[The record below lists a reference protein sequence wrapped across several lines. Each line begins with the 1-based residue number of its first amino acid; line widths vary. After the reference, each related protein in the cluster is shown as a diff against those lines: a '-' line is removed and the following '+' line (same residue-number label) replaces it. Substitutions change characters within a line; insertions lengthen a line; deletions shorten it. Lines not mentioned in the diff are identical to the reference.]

1 MNWFES
7 LKLAA
12 DSLWANRLRSLLTMI
27 GLIIGIGSV
36 ILVIAFGVGAQRFV
50 QQQLQEFG
58 TNVVNIFTGGP
69 RTQGTQPLTMEDAEA
84 IRTQSTTVENV
95 APLAIGNGQALK
107 GNRNV
112 QAQINGTSA
121 SLATVL
127 KVNYVKGRYFTPAE
141 IEGRARVV
149 ILGEGLSKKLFN
161 YEDPIGK
168 TITISSSTSS
178 QPMVVVGITRRG
190 FFESVLDLDKGLM
203 VPLPMAMDNF
213 VESYSPFGKKI
224 TALFVK
230 GKTGVSLDEV
240 NFEIKNLMRSR
251 HHVTD
256 KEDFTLLNLQSILDL
271 LNNVALAV
279 TIVLALTAA
288 ISLVVSGVGITNIML
303 ASVLERTREIGLRKA
318 LGASEEVILTQFVI
332 EAVLLSLIG
341 GMLGV
346 LLGIGAAAIA
356 RQFSPIQPEVT
367 LWSVLLAAGVST
379 GIGILFGVAPAR
391 QAARLD
397 PIVALRSD

>member
-12 DSLWANRLRSLLTMI
+12 DSLWANRLRSFLTMI

-36 ILVIAFGVGAQRFV
+36 ILVIAFGVGAQQFV
-50 QQQLQEFG
+50 QKQLQEFG

-95 APLAIGNGQALK
+95 APLAIGNGQAVK
-107 GNRNV
+107 GIRNV

-121 SLATVL
+121 SLASVL
-127 KVNYVKGRYFTPAE
+127 KVNYVKGRYFTPTE
-141 IEGRARVV
+141 IEGRSRVV
-149 ILGEGLSKKLFN
+149 ILGEGLSKKLFD

-178 QPMVVVGITRRG
+178 QQMVVVGITRRG

-203 VPLPMAMDNF
+203 VPLPLAMDSF

-256 KEDFTLLNLQSILDL
+256 KEDFTLLNLQQIIDL

-279 TIVLALTAA
+279 TIVLGLTAA

-356 RQFSPIQPEVT
+356 RQFSPVQPEVT
-367 LWSVLLAAGVST
+367 LWSILLAAGVSIS
-379 GIGILFGVAPAR
+379 IGILFGVAPAR
-391 QAARLD
+391 RAARLD